1 MWLIDIN
8 DRAYSKDA
16 NGYRQFFVVRKE
28 LQYPFEV
35 WDEIRE
41 RWKWVPV
48 RKRMKFFVGEH
59 WRTPESE
66 GDTGD
71 FDHYEFATYQEA
83 CIFIADLIVKLNS
96 PCHNALIQAAKEITD
111 EIIKCSPDKLQ
122 RLVDELYAHESAR
135 RKQQRA
141 ESERRQKQERERQ
154 QRIEVERRQQRRQQ
168 IRQLQQQQLQESK
181 SAHHLQ
187 QQAQREL
194 QRIKAKQATHDP
206 NKKAVYIFD
215 MGNGTVKIG
224 VSVNVEQRAT
234 TIENSSGLTITRRCH
249 TEQMPTR
256 LSLQI
261 EENCHTHFAEHRT
274 KGEFFKITYEDACAY
289 LLTITPVTKVDGG

>member
-28 LQYPFEV
+28 LQYPFEI
-35 WDEIRE
+35 WDETRE

-59 WRTPESE
+59 WCTPESE

-71 FDHYEFATYQEA
+71 FDYYEFATYQEA
-83 CIFIADLIVKLNS
+83 CVFIADLIVRLNS
-96 PCHNALIQAAKEITD
+96 PCHNALIQAAREITD
-111 EIIKCSPDKLQ
+111 EIINLFPNKLQ
-122 RLVDELYAHESAR
+122 RLVDELYAHEA
-135 RKQQRA
+135 
-141 ESERRQKQERERQ
+141 ERRQKQERERQ
-154 QRIEVERRQQRRQQ
+154 RQQRAEVERRQQ
-168 IRQLQQQQLQESK
+168 QE
-181 SAHHLQ
+181 
-187 QQAQREL
+187 REL
-194 QRIKAKQATHDP
+194 QKIKAKKATQTHDP
-206 NKKAVYIFD
+206 DKKSVYVFD

-224 VSVNVEQRAT
+224 VSANVKQRAT

-261 EENCHTHFAEHRT
+261 EENCHKHFAEHRM
-274 KGEFFKITYEDACAY
+274 KGEFFKITYEDAYTY
-289 LLTITPVTKVDGG
+289 LLTITPVSDIFDGG